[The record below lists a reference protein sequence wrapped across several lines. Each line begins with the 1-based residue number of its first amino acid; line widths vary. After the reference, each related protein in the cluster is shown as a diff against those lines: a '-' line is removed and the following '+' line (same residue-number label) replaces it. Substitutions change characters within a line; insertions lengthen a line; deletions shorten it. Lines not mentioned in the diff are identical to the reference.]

1 MILNGKLTIL
11 KGKNNLKKIYFRSKS
26 GVWGMRNEKSEN
38 INGYQ
43 CKVYTANN
51 FELVTRTRI
60 EHMSP
65 DDRKAYENGHA
76 SSRNFLGGVFNFLE
90 SSASSKSTTT
100 TTAAAASNASTTK
113 SSNV

>member
-1 MILNGKLTIL
+1 
-11 KGKNNLKKIYFRSKS
+11 
-26 GVWGMRNEKSEN
+26 MRNEKTEN

-43 CKVYTANN
+43 CKLYTANN

-65 DDRKAYENGHA
+65 DDRKEYESGQA

-90 SSASSKSTTT
+90 SSASSSKSPTTSGAT
-100 TTAAAASNASTTK
+100 ASNAATSK

>member
-1 MILNGKLTIL
+1 MYKLNC
-11 KGKNNLKKIYFRSKS
+11 RSKS
-26 GVWGMRNEKSEN
+26 GVWGMRNEKAET

-60 EHMSP
+60 EHLSAE
-65 DDRKAYENGHA
+65 DRKAYEAGHS

-90 SSASSKSTTT
+90 SSASSSRA
-100 TTAAAASNASTTK
+100 TTASASASK
-113 SSNV
+113 SSSNVCYINQIESS

>member
-1 MILNGKLTIL
+1 
-11 KGKNNLKKIYFRSKS
+11 
-26 GVWGMRNEKSEN
+26 MRNEKSES

-65 DDRKAYENGHA
+65 DDRKAYEAGHG
-76 SSRNFLGGVFNFLE
+76 SNRNFLGGVFNFLE
-90 SSASSKSTTT
+90 SSASSSRTTAT
-100 TTAAAASNASTTK
+100 SAAAAATNTTTSK
-113 SSNV
+113 TPNVRL

>member
-1 MILNGKLTIL
+1 
-11 KGKNNLKKIYFRSKS
+11 
-26 GVWGMRNEKSEN
+26 MRNEKSEN

-60 EHMSP
+60 EHMSA
-65 DDRKAYENGHA
+65 DDRKAYETGQGSN
-76 SSRNFLGGVFNFLE
+76 RNFLGGVFNFLE
-90 SSASSKSTTT
+90 SSASSKTTT
-100 TTAAAASNASTTK
+100 NASTHK

>member
-1 MILNGKLTIL
+1 
-11 KGKNNLKKIYFRSKS
+11 
-26 GVWGMRNEKSEN
+26 MRNEKTEN

-43 CKVYTANN
+43 CKLYTANN

-65 DDRKAYENGHA
+65 DDRKEYESGQA

-90 SSASSKSTTT
+90 SSASSSSSKSPTTSGAT
-100 TTAAAASNASTTK
+100 ASN
-113 SSNV
+113 V

>member
-1 MILNGKLTIL
+1 
-11 KGKNNLKKIYFRSKS
+11 
-26 GVWGMRNEKSEN
+26 MRNEKSEN

-60 EHMSP
+60 EHMSS
-65 DDRKAYENGHA
+65 DDRKAYETGQGSN
-76 SSRNFLGGVFNFLE
+76 RNFLGGVFNFLE
-90 SSASSKSTTT
+90 SSASSKTTT
-100 TTAAAASNASTTK
+100 NPSTHK